1 LHADHWNALRNETVE
16 VLKAHHAKHPEL
28 LGLNETRVHA
38 ALRPVVAKALLRRAI
53 MELCEAGILGRSGV
67 IIHLSGHRAQ
77 PTPAEAAL
85 WRRVEPALAAS
96 GVRPPRVR
104 ELVDLIGVA
113 LDRLESFLARAEQL
127 GWVHRVAEN
136 RYFLPATLRELERI
150 AEHVAAEYADGTFAA
165 ADFNR
170 TSGIGRNLTIK
181 VLEYFDRI
189 GTTQRHGDRRS
200 PLRALPRTSQS

>member
-1 LHADHWNALRNETVE
+1 
-16 VLKAHHAKHPEL
+16 
-28 LGLNETRVHA
+28 
-38 ALRPVVAKALLRRAI
+38 
-53 MELCEAGILGRSGV
+53 
-67 IIHLSGHRAQ
+67 
-77 PTPAEAAL
+77 
-85 WRRVEPALAAS
+85 VEPALAAN
-96 GVRPPRVR
+96 GARPPRVR
-104 ELVDLIGVA
+104 ELVDLVGIA

-170 TSGIGRNLTIK
+170 ASGIGRNLTIK

-200 PLRALPRTSQS
+200 PLRALPRTNQS